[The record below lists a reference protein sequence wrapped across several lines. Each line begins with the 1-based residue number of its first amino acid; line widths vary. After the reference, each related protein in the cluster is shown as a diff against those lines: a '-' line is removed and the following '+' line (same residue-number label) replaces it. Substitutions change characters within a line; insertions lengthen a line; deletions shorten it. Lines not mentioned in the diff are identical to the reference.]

1 MGGKQIQNLA
11 AKTEERISTKSG
23 RKIKGL
29 AALFTIV
36 KTWKQHKCP
45 SVDEWIKKM
54 WYIYTMEYYLFSHR
68 KEQNNTICS
77 NMNEPRG
84 CHTKVK

>member
-1 MGGKQIQNLA
+1 MLQSAQGFRYKSELNHEGFGVMEKIMGGKQSQNLA

-54 WYIYTMEYYLFSHR
+54 WYIYVHSAM
-68 KEQNNTICS
+68 K
-77 NMNEPRG
+77 
-84 CHTKVK
+84 